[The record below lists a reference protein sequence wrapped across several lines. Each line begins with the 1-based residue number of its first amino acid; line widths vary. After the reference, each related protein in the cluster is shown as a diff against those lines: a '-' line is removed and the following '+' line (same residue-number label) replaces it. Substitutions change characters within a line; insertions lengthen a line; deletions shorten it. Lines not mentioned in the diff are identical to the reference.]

1 MPMRWERPALQ
12 SRSWCPA
19 MTLLRRK
26 PSMPAKVTIIKT
38 FVLASAIAIFSK
50 TSTMAGFESTTASS
64 TTPWTSEFL
73 LLWSFYFYFGTQRG
87 RAKGGELPPELA
99 SVKPQRPIVSAPPED
114 EHRVLQF
121 RPRPGSPLAQRGNH
135 PPFVHRLEVANDLS
149 RYERDREDAGD
160 YRQRMLA
167 NVAAFAFTVA
177 LLAIGIWLTMSIA
190 QLRRT
195 QDCVLMGRHDCVQI
209 VVPHN

>member
-1 MPMRWERPALQ
+1 
-12 SRSWCPA
+12 
-19 MTLLRRK
+19 
-26 PSMPAKVTIIKT
+26 
-38 FVLASAIAIFSK
+38 
-50 TSTMAGFESTTASS
+50 
-64 TTPWTSEFL
+64 
-73 LLWSFYFYFGTQRG
+73 
-87 RAKGGELPPELA
+87 
-99 SVKPQRPIVSAPPED
+99 
-114 EHRVLQF
+114 VLQF

-177 LLAIGIWLTMSIA
+177 LLAIGIWLTMSISE
-190 QLRRT
+190 LRRT

-209 VVPHN
+209 VVPHNN